1 MRLYTMYKKKWEAS
15 IREKRFKKKMP
26 ADASNKVETSR
37 DDDDN
42 EMEFYD

>member
-26 ADASNKVETSR
+26 AHVSAETSKT
-37 DDDDN
+37 DN